1 MAEDLVSE
9 VYPLLKQAL
18 KYRDM
23 LRQGKPLSVEAVQSD
38 LRGKLRV
45 SRQAD
50 GHGQPDDEY
59 LGIRY
64 ALVCWLDELFIIDSP
79 WQSDWAAKALEPALY
94 HTRSRASTFWEQAS
108 KASTRSD
115 RAALEVFTLC
125 LLLGFRGE
133 LRADPDMNE
142 ATKTKNLRELRDRRD
157 QLETQSG
164 LRGRV
169 RWTDEPAET
178 PVPPAEVPLLSAT
191 GRLRW
196 LLFGFVAVLFGAIF
210 TAGFLAVNS
219 LK

>member
-1 MAEDLVSE
+1 
-9 VYPLLKQAL
+9 
-18 KYRDM
+18 M

-38 LRGKLRV
+38 LRSKLRV
-45 SRQAD
+45 SRQVD
-50 GHGQPDDEY
+50 SLGQPDDEY

-108 KASTRSD
+108 KASARSD
-115 RAALEVFTLC
+115 RAALEVYTLC
-125 LLLGFRGE
+125 VLLGFRGE
-133 LRADPDMNE
+133 LRE
-142 ATKTKNLRELRDRRD
+142 NLRELRDRRD

-169 RWTDEPAET
+169 RWADEPAET
-178 PVPPAEVPLLSAT
+178 PVPPAEVPILTAS
-191 GRLRW
+191 GQLRW
-196 LLFGFVAVLFGAIF
+196 LLFGFVAVLFGAII